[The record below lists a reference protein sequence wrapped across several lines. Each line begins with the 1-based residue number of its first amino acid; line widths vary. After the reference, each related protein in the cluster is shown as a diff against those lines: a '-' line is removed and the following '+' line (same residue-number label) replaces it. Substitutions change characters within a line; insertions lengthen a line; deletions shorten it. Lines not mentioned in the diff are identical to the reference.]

1 MDNDDAGIGAVE
13 RLCAG
18 FHIRDLVKK
27 YNNIEVAVA
36 SLPSEV
42 KDPAEF
48 VESRSDTPSKTMK
61 ECFQTEVIDTAKL
74 WNDWYIDRLI
84 SQYNEDDPSG
94 FATVCDDITIFLSKN
109 ENPADRTKQA
119 YEVANKLAV
128 YISGKGNDNPS
139 ASLRIQLESDLLGMA
154 SRKASERVKVT
165 KKIEAVERLEQNEV
179 KLQRMS
185 ISDPNQS
192 NNNKM
197 NVSNKR
203 TPSKLQTNGNM
214 MQGNPQTMRK
224 NRKTD
229 YRKQEIPI
237 VQHFNGFTFNP
248 RDAYWLGLS
257 STHVRIKNILILRF
271 VKMLMCSKNLI
282 FNLFL

>member
-13 RLCAG
+13 RLCSG
-18 FHIRDLVKK
+18 LHIRDLVKK
-27 YNNIEVAVA
+27 YNNVEVAVA
-36 SLPSEV
+36 NLPSEV

-48 VESRSDTPSKTMK
+48 VESRSDTPSKTVK
-61 ECFQTEVIDTAKL
+61 ECFKAEVIDTAKL

-94 FATVCDDITIFLSKN
+94 FGIVCDDITTFLSKN

-128 YISGKGNDNPS
+128 CISGKGNENPS

-154 SRKASERVKVT
+154 SRKASEREKVT
-165 KKIEAVERLEQNEV
+165 KRIEAVERLEQNEEA

-185 ISDPNQS
+185 ISDPIQS
-192 NNNKM
+192 NSNKM

-203 TPSKLQTNGNM
+203 IPSKLQTNGNM
-214 MQGNPQTMRK
+214 IQGNPQIMRK

-229 YRKQEIPI
+229 YRKQEKEIPI

-257 STHVRIKNILILRF
+257 GTHVRIFKKLILRF
-271 VKMLMCSKNLI
+271 VNLDV
-282 FNLFL
+282 L